1 MDPVLIAQLALAAIN
16 AALNIINGLKAAG
29 GLTGDQLATLA
40 EQQDA
45 KNAAQLKTLLASS
58 PVPPAVAPATPP
70 KP

>member
-45 KNAAQLKTLLASS
+45 KNSAQLKQLLSA
-58 PVPPAVAPATPP
+58 PVPPA
-70 KP
+70 K

>member
-16 AALNIINGLKAAG
+16 AALNIINGLKASG

-45 KNAAQLKTLLASS
+45 ANAAQLKQLLAAGSAS
-58 PVPPAVAPATPP
+58 PV
-70 KP
+70 KK